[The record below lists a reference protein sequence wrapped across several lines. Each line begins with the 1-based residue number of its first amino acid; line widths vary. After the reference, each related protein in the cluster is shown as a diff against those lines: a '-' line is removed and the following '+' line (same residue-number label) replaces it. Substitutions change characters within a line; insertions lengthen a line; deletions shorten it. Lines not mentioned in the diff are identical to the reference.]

1 MEPKEF
7 LNQYRRAVTDIENLE
22 TEAEE
27 LENMAM
33 GITII
38 AERDRVQTSGKKDR
52 MAELAAKAADIR
64 IDIMN
69 KRTEALEMMH
79 KVSRLIAG
87 MGNDRYR
94 KLLHMRYIKGA
105 AWEEIAV
112 AMHYSIKHVY
122 KLHGWAL
129 QEVRAMLK
137 EETKCDKKREYN
149 DSVDE

>member
-1 MEPKEF
+1 MEVKEF
-7 LNQYRRAVTDIENLE
+7 LNQYRKAVTDIENLE

-33 GITII
+33 GVTII
-38 AERDRVQTSGKKDR
+38 AEGDHVQTSGKKDR
-52 MAELAAKAADIR
+52 MAELAVKAADIR
-64 IDIMN
+64 IDIMR
-69 KRTEALEMMH
+69 KRTEALEAMH

-87 MGNDRYR
+87 VGNDRYR

-112 AMHYSIKHVY
+112 AMHYSIKHIY
-122 KLHGWAL
+122 ILHGWAL
-129 QEVRAMLK
+129 QEIRSKLK
-137 EETKCDKKREYN
+137 EETKCDKKRAYN

>member
-7 LNQYRRAVTDIENLE
+7 LSQYRRAVTDIENLE

-33 GITII
+33 GITVST
-38 AERDRVQTSGKKDR
+38 EGDRVQTSGKKDR

-64 IDIMN
+64 IDIMG
-69 KRTEALEMMH
+69 KRTEALKAMH
-79 KVSRLIAG
+79 RVSRLIAG
-87 MGNDRYR
+87 MENNRYR

-105 AWEEIAV
+105 TWEEIAV
-112 AMHYSIKHVY
+112 NMHYSIKHIY

-129 QEVRAMLK
+129 REIRSELK
-137 EETKCDKKREYN
+137 EETKCDKKR
-149 DSVDE
+149 

>member
-7 LNQYRRAVTDIENLE
+7 LSQYRRAVTDIENLE

-33 GITII
+33 GITVST
-38 AERDRVQTSGKKDR
+38 EGDRVQTSGKKDR

-64 IDIMN
+64 IDIMG
-69 KRTEALEMMH
+69 KRTEALETMH
-79 KVSRLIAG
+79 RVSRLIAG
-87 MGNDRYR
+87 MENNRYR

-105 AWEEIAV
+105 TWEEIAV
-112 AMHYSIKHVY
+112 NMHYSIKHIY

-129 QEVRAMLK
+129 REIRSELK
-137 EETKCDKKREYN
+137 EETKCDKKRAYN

>member
-1 MEPKEF
+1 VEPKEF
-7 LNQYRRAVTDIENLE
+7 LSQYRRAVTDIENLE

-33 GITII
+33 GITLST
-38 AERDRVQTSGKKDR
+38 ESDRVQTSGKKDR

-64 IDIMN
+64 IDIMG
-69 KRTEALEMMH
+69 KRTEALEAMH
-79 KVSRLIAG
+79 RVSRLIAG
-87 MGNDRYR
+87 MENNRYR

-105 AWEEIAV
+105 TWEEIAMT
-112 AMHYSIKHVY
+112 MHYSIKHIY

-129 QEVRAMLK
+129 REIRSELK
-137 EETKCDKKREYN
+137 EETKCDKKRAYN